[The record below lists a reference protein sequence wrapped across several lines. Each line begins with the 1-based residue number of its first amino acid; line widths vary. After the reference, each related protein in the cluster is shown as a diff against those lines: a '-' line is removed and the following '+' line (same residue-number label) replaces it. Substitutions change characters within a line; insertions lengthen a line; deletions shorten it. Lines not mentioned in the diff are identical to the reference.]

1 MDEWVK
7 NSLDKSFLEN
17 LNKSNINRDLPSVA
31 QDFFWSCGALLHKES
46 LYKHL
51 LRLIFKPRG
60 ERLRK

>member
-31 QDFFWSCGALLHKES
+31 QDFFGHVG
-46 LYKHL
+46 LYFIK
-51 LRLIFKPRG
+51 RAFISIF
-60 ERLRK
+60 